1 MFQGYTPPQTPVRRV
16 VRKATQANG
25 HPASLAP
32 SRPFDH
38 SGHISCAAQV
48 STIAKRLVI
57 LAGQGGVKLSG
68 ASISRVL
75 APPPVYLSNG
85 VIADTLCEP
94 DQSWTRYRV
103 KRIRLQGSTCDGA
116 ELCSLC
122 FGMLSN
128 GGWYSLTQQKV

>member
-1 MFQGYTPPQTPVRRV
+1 MPFDILFKGCTASDSARRPPGQPPQ
-16 VRKATQANG
+16 A
-25 HPASLAP
+25 
-32 SRPFDH
+32 RPFDH
-38 SGHISCAAQV
+38 SGHISCAAKV

-122 FGMLSN
+122 FGMLSCGTIAFFN
-128 GGWYSLTQQKV
+128 TTEGVIT